1 MWTLNSGR
9 PTQCLKIGGRALAW
23 GESSKTWRGRHRY
36 RCVLSPIPQGV
47 IKVSPIDGNVMDPTA
62 LEERL
67 RALAGPPKDFRF
79 LGRTWLSGLPRRV
92 TLVLPDLAV
101 RSTVLQLE
109 QVPARRE
116 EQEALIR
123 WRLGQEQRLPL
134 SGAKLHW
141 QIFPPHHSHDDVH
154 TVLVV
159 AVQESILAEYE
170 AACEAVGLLAQEV
183 TVASFRLFDLW
194 LKAAGG
200 TRCLN
205 RDLAWITVSDGGLTC
220 LIIHDAR
227 PVFVRTK
234 LLGGDL
240 GSIDD
245 SGSQE
250 SLERI
255 VHETEVSILA
265 CQEHVPDLRLAQ
277 LVLMTESDLPGLED
291 QLGHALG
298 VATDQLLWEHVESV
312 GWAHDGGNRSL
323 AVLPAVAGLM

>member
-1 MWTLNSGR
+1 MWTLSSSR
-9 PTQCLKIGGRALAW
+9 PAQCLKIGGRALAW

-36 RCVLSPIPQGV
+36 RCVLSPIPEGV
-47 IKVSPIDGNVMDPTA
+47 IKVSPIDSNVIDPAA

-67 RALAGPPKDFRF
+67 RALAGPPKELRL
-79 LGRTWLSGLPRRV
+79 LGRTVLSGLPSRV

-101 RSTVLQLE
+101 RSTVLQLD
-109 QVPARRE
+109 QVPVRHE

-134 SGAKLHW
+134 AGAKLQW
-141 QIFPPHHSHDDVH
+141 QIFPPRRPHHDVH
-154 TVLVV
+154 TVLVI

-170 AACEAVGLLAQEV
+170 AACEAVGLLPQEV

-200 TRCLN
+200 SRCLN

-234 LLGGDL
+234 LLGSEP
-240 GSIDD
+240 GSADGVA
-245 SGSQE
+245 SPE
-250 SLERI
+250 NLERI
-255 VHETEVSILA
+255 LRETELSILA

-277 LVLMTESDLPGLED
+277 LVLMTESELPGLED
-291 QLGHALG
+291 ELGQALG
-298 VATDQLLWEHVESV
+298 VETDQLLWEHVESV
-312 GWAHDGGNRSL
+312 GWAHDGGDRSL
-323 AVLPAVAGLM
+323 ALLPAVAGLM

>member
-1 MWTLNSGR
+1 MWTLSSGR
-9 PTQCLKIGGRALAW
+9 PTQCLKIGGHALAW
-23 GESSKTWRGRHRY
+23 GESSRTWRGRHRY

-47 IKVSPIDGNVMDPTA
+47 IKVSPIDTNVINPTA

-67 RALAGPPKDFRF
+67 RALAGPPKELRL

-101 RSTVLQLE
+101 RSTVLRLE

-134 SGAKLHW
+134 TGAKLYW
-141 QIFPPHHSHDDVH
+141 QIFPPRHPHHDAH
-154 TVLVV
+154 TVLVI

-170 AACEAVGLLAQEV
+170 AACEAAGLLPQEV

-220 LIIHDAR
+220 LIIHDGR
-227 PVFVRTK
+227 PVFARTK

-240 GSIDD
+240 ASADD
-245 SGSQE
+245 LGSQE
-250 SLERI
+250 SLGRI
-255 VHETEVSILA
+255 LRETELSILA

-291 QLGHALG
+291 QLGQALG
-298 VATDQLLWEHVESV
+298 VTTDRLLWEHVESV

-323 AVLPAVAGLM
+323 AVLPAVAGLI

>member
-1 MWTLNSGR
+1 MLTLSSGR
-9 PTQCLKIGGRALAW
+9 PTQCLKIGGRALVW

-36 RCVLSPIPQGV
+36 RCVLSPIPSGV
-47 IKVSPIDGNVMDPTA
+47 VKISPIEGNVVDRAA

-67 RALAGPPKDFRF
+67 RSLAGPPKRLRL

-109 QVPARRE
+109 QVPSRRN

-123 WRLGQEQRLPL
+123 WRLGQEQRVPL
-134 SGAKLHW
+134 TGAKLQW
-141 QIFPPHHSHDDVH
+141 QIFPPRQPTQGVH

-170 AACEAVGLLAQEV
+170 AACEAAGLLPQEV
-183 TVASFRLFDLW
+183 TVGSFRLFDLW

-205 RDLAWITVSDGGLTC
+205 RDLAWISVADGALTC
-220 LIIHDAR
+220 VIVHDAR

-234 LLGGDL
+234 LLAGDPL
-240 GSIDD
+240 AGEELSHQD
-245 SGSQE
+245 SFA
-250 SLERI
+250 RI
-255 VHETEVSILA
+255 VRETELSILA
-265 CQEHVPDLRLAQ
+265 CREHVPDLRLSQ
-277 LVLMTESDLPGLED
+277 LVLMAETDVPGLED
-291 QLGHALG
+291 QLGQELG
-298 VATDQLLWEHVESV
+298 VATDQLQWEHVESV
-312 GWAHDGGNRSL
+312 GWGHDGGTTSL
-323 AVLPAVAGLM
+323 AALPVVAGLM